1 MTAICASLR
10 SSWASLRYIA
20 AIVTTSEHVACIP
33 YILLALDGGVQPVAA
48 RATWVVLLQLRQHA
62 VGPALLLVL
71 LLLDRFQ
78 CSERP
83 LDVLLRLFS
92 TLSSRMESC
101 WSCEGSGS
109 RLRLRE
115 PEAKG
120 SRLCSTAS
128 AGKSTVSRSSEASAS
143 LASAASSCRGGLSG
157 SSFDCARCTA
167 RLTTACSAVVSP
179 AARRALIPTV
189 RA

>member
-1 MTAICASLR
+1 MMGLGVLWSVPMDVWTPSQESDEDCVKSLTPD
-10 SSWASLRYIA
+10 WAVEPNIS
-20 AIVTTSEHVACIP
+20 
-33 YILLALDGGVQPVAA
+33 VAA
-48 RATWVVLLQLRQHA
+48 CCRFRP
-62 VGPALLLVL
+62 GSVL
-71 LLLDRFQ
+71 LLLGRFQ

-143 LASAASSCRGGLSG
+143 LASAASSCRRGLSG
-157 SSFDCARCTA
+157 SSFDCARCAA
-167 RLTTACSAVVSP
+167 RLTTACRPSFRRRP
-179 AARRALIPTV
+179 AAP
-189 RA
+189 